1 MEVLNHPKR
10 GAQIADGFLDGM
22 ARLEPVRR
30 HINWN
35 NQRPDLKEDLAY
47 ATFQPEKQGKNLRQI
62 LSREFDHF
70 MGGANGYLKNR
81 QNGK

>member
-1 MEVLNHPKR
+1 MLLPGSIER
-10 GAQIADGFLDGM
+10 SDGPFGLIEGGS
-22 ARLEPVRR
+22 VRR

-47 ATFQPEKQGKNLRQI
+47 ATFQPEKQGKNLRQT

-70 MGGANGYLKNR
+70 MGG
-81 QNGK
+81 